1 MGQEAG
7 RMEKLSGA
15 EVKLSKKIA
24 CILRHKPESAGQTM
38 DKHGWVSVSELIKAL
53 PTDMEM
59 LEKIVTLNEKKRFI
73 FSEDKSRIRAC
84 QGHTIEVDVELKE
97 AVPPKYLFHGTLLKN
112 REHMEKEGLRPMKR
126 LYVHLSADIDTA
138 WQVAKRRKSAEGY
151 MIYHID
157 TDAMIKSGCKFYQA
171 ENGVWLTKIVPPSCM
186 EEIRC
191 ESADME
197 MK

>member
-1 MGQEAG
+1 MDQEAW
-7 RMEKLSGA
+7 RMDKLSGA

-24 CILRHKPESAGQTM
+24 CVLRHKPESAGLTM
-38 DKHGWVSVSELIKAL
+38 DKHDWVSVSELIKAL

-59 LEKIVTLNEKKRFI
+59 LEKIVTLNDKNRFI
-73 FSEDKSRIRAC
+73 FSEDKSRIRAS

-112 REHMEKEGLRPMKR
+112 REHIEKEGLRPMKR

-151 MIYHID
+151 VIYRID
-157 TDAMIKSGCKFYQA
+157 TDYMIKNGCKFYQS

-186 EEIRC
+186 EEISG
-191 ESADME
+191 ESTDME
-197 MK
+197 ME

>member
-1 MGQEAG
+1 MD
-7 RMEKLSGA
+7 KLFGA

-24 CILRHKPESAGQTM
+24 CVLRHKPESAGLKI

-53 PTDMEM
+53 STDMET
-59 LEKIVTLNEKKRFI
+59 LEKIVAFNDKKRFL

-84 QGHTIEVDVELKE
+84 QGHSIKVDVELKE

-112 REHMEKEGLRPMKR
+112 RESIEKEGLRPMSR
-126 LYVHLSADIDTA
+126 LYVHLSTDIDTA
-138 WQVAKRRKSAEGY
+138 WQVAKRRKSTEGY
-151 MIYHID
+151 VIYRID
-157 TDAMIKSGCKFYQA
+157 TEAMIKNGCKFYQA

-186 EEIRC
+186 EEISC
-191 ESADME
+191 ESTDME